1 MSILRKASPLLSWAG
16 LLIASSAWIINT
28 QLGEILPYLDCQQQA
43 RFSAMASFVGATV
56 ACVAGAVSWQSAG
69 RANKSDPLATSAFAG
84 SLSALSAA
92 VFAFCALD
100 AGDSVTGAERMRTIA
115 LTSLFVLISAS
126 AVLAHGSQSH
136 GAEATWTFDPW
147 IVGPLFVIGSL
158 YAFG

>member
-69 RANKSDPLATSAFAG
+69 RANKSDPLATSGFAG

-92 VFAFCALD
+92 VFAFALSMQGI
-100 AGDSVTGAERMRTIA
+100 ASLVLSGCER
-115 LTSLFVLISAS
+115 
-126 AVLAHGSQSH
+126 
-136 GAEATWTFDPW
+136 
-147 IVGPLFVIGSL
+147 
-158 YAFG
+158 